1 MAGYDRALYQS
12 YLSTVPMFARCS
24 PEQLDRIADSGT
36 ALSTKQGGDIVRE
49 GEPGDDFFVITSGNA
64 RVVRHGA
71 EVGHLG
77 AGDYFGELALFD
89 PLPRNATVTAT
100 SDVVSVVALSRNSFG
115 KVLDE
120 VPAIRDALLHG
131 MAHRLHEL
139 DAKA

>member
-12 YLSTVPMFARCS
+12 YLHAVPMFARCN

-49 GEPGDDFFVITSGNA
+49 GDPGDDFFLITSGTA
-64 RVVRHGA
+64 RVFREGK
-71 EVGHLG
+71 EVGQLG

-89 PLPRNATVTAT
+89 PQPRNATVTAT
-100 SDVVSVVALSRNSFG
+100 SDVAVVALSRTNFG

-120 VPAIRDALLHG
+120 VPALRDALLHG
-131 MAHRLHEL
+131 MAHRIHEL
-139 DAKA
+139 DARA

>member
-12 YLSTVPMFARCS
+12 YLHSVPMFARCS
-24 PEQLDRIADSGT
+24 PEQLDRVADSGT

-49 GEPGDDFFVITSGNA
+49 GEPGDDFFIITSGTA
-64 RVVRHGA
+64 QVLRHGN

-77 AGDYFGELALFD
+77 AGDYFGELSLFD
-89 PLPRNATVTAT
+89 PAPRNATVTAT
-100 SDVVSVVALSRNSFG
+100 SDVAVVALSRNNFS

-120 VPAIRDALLHG
+120 VPALRDALLHG
-131 MAHRLHEL
+131 MAHRIHEL